1 MEAMSNWQN
10 HPAVRTGDRLTVGE
24 RAADKV
30 RNGMGS
36 WPFVASFLGI
46 MGVWAIANSVF
57 YLGGASGKH
66 GFDPY
71 PYILLNLMLSMIA
84 GLQGA
89 ILLIAA
95 KRSDQVSSE
104 VALHTLENTAKL
116 TDLLEQN
123 TALTRQMAKLTD
135 AIHAHV
141 CLGPLEI
148 SQRVAAPP
156 PT

>member
-1 MEAMSNWQN
+1 MSNWQN
-10 HPAVRTGDRLTVGE
+10 HPAVRTGARLTLGE

-36 WPFVASFLGI
+36 WPFVGSFLGI
-46 MGVWAIANSVF
+46 MGVWAILNSVF
-57 YLGGASGKH
+57 YLGGTAGHH

-71 PYILLNLMLSMIA
+71 PYILLNLMLSMVA

-95 KRSDQVSSE
+95 KRADQVSSE
-104 VALHTLENTAKL
+104 VALHTLDNTAKL

-141 CLGPLEI
+141 CLGPPE
-148 SQRVAAPP
+148 VAAAASFPK
-156 PT
+156 